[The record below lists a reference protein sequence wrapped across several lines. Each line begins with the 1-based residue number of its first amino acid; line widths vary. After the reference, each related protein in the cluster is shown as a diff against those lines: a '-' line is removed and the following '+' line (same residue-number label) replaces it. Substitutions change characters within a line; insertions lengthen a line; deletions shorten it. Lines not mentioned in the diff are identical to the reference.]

1 MVLNVVI
8 SASRQVLC
16 DLRPSVAQFLMSLDD
31 EHIFLLRPLVLL
43 DVRVQVVVPSVL
55 IINKWLPFPALL
67 ADPSREGGRNLTP
80 VHGSVFPHH
89 RHKCVVLFLSPRSL
103 DHCRIKDFLPSV
115 QALHIGATLEKRCD
129 ALPVFC
135 LKVNSY

>member
-8 SASRQVLC
+8 SAPRQVLC
-16 DLRPSVAQFLMSLDD
+16 NLRPTVAKFFMSLDD
-31 EHIFLLRPLVLL
+31 EHIFFLSPLVLL

-67 ADPSREGGRNLTP
+67 ADSSRESCGDLTP
-80 VHGSVFPHH
+80 VHGSIFPHH
-89 RHKCVVLFLSPRSL
+89 CHQCVVLFLGPWSL
-103 DHCRIKDFLPSV
+103 NHRRIEDFLPSV
-115 QALHIGATLEKRCD
+115 QTLHISATLEKRCD
-129 ALPVFC
+129 PLPVFC

>member
-1 MVLNVVI
+1 VVLNVVV
-8 SASRQVLC
+8 SAPRQVLG

-31 EHIFLLRPLVLL
+31 EHIFLLSPLVLL

-67 ADPSREGGRNLTP
+67 AYPSREGGGDLTP
-80 VHGSVFPHH
+80 VHRSVFPHH
-89 RHKCVVLFLSPRSL
+89 CHECVVLFISPGSL
-103 DHCRIKDFLPSV
+103 DHCRIEDFLPPM

-129 ALPVFC
+129 PLPVFC
-135 LKVNSY
+135 LK

>member
-8 SASRQVLC
+8 SAPRQVLG
-16 DLRPSVAQFLMSLDD
+16 DLRPSVAQFLMSLND

-43 DVRVQVVVPSVL
+43 DVRIQVVVPSVL
-55 IINKWLPFPALL
+55 IIKKWLPFPALL
-67 ADPSREGGRNLTP
+67 ANPSREGGGDLTP

-89 RHKCVVLFLSPRSL
+89 CHQGVVLFIGPRSL